1 LFEEIQFFLELFV
14 FDLFGFF
21 LVSEGL
27 LLLPLL
33 DGRLCLVDYFL
44 GVLEFGF
51 YLGNLLLVALG
62 FVSLLLLVSLELSLN
77 GFVDLLGLEEL
88 SLQLLDVLL
97 ILGFLLLKLAD
108 DGLDVVLKDLPLLEL
123 ALLALLLFLDLLLQG
138 DQVLR
143 QFFFVLKNQSFLL
156 LRLLLQHAV

>member
-1 LFEEIQFFLELFV
+1 VFLLQRRQPCLYLLQLLLEEIQFFLELFV

-21 LVSEGL
+21 LVGKGL

-51 YLGNLLLVALG
+51 YLGNLLLVGLG

-88 SLQLLDVLL
+88 RPAAVRCSSN
-97 ILGFLLLKLAD
+97 LGFSA
-108 DGLDVVLKDLPLLEL
+108 
-123 ALLALLLFLDLLLQG
+123 AQTS
-138 DQVLR
+138 R
-143 QFFFVLKNQSFLL
+143 
-156 LRLLLQHAV
+156 